1 MNTIP
6 REEFLLKPLAVNYGE
21 PVSPGNT
28 VLQSPEWDKVFPNI
42 LAPLLSINIH
52 ESHLQSS

>member
-6 REEFLLKPLAVNYGE
+6 REELLLKPLAFNYGE
-21 PVSPGNT
+21 HVFPGNT
-28 VLQSPEWDKVFPNI
+28 VFQSPEWDKVFPNI
-42 LAPLLSINIH
+42 LSPLLSKNTH